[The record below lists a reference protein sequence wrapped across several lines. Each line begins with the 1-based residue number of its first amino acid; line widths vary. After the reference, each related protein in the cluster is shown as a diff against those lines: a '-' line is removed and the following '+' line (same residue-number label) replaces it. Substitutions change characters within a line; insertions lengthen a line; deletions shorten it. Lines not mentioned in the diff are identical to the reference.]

1 MKVKM
6 TLAESCMLRT
16 FHQIDKIKV
25 SDSIQNNQNILW
37 LQNFF
42 QQLCI
47 YMQEN
52 LWIEVKMNLN
62 IFSID
67 EGAENSIRVK
77 LNNNLA
83 FRRTLHR
90 LGHGYRLTRKN
101 GLLSCG
107 LL

>member
-1 MKVKM
+1 MA
-6 TLAESCMLRT
+6 LAESCMLRT

-25 SDSIQNNQNILW
+25 TDSIQNILW

-42 QQLCI
+42 QKLCI

-62 IFSID
+62 IFSIE
-67 EGAENSIRVK
+67 EGTENSIRAK
-77 LNNNLA
+77 LNSNLA
-83 FRRTLHR
+83 FRKTLPR